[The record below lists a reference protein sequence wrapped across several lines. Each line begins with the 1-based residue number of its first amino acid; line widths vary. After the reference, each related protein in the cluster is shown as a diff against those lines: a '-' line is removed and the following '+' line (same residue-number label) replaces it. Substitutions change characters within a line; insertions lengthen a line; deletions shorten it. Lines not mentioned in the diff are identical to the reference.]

1 MNYRH
6 AYHAGNFADV
16 IKHVVLCRLLA
27 YLRLKD
33 KPFFVLDSHAGCGLY
48 DLDADEARRT
58 QEAQDGITRLNQ
70 ATDVPFEIAAYLSL
84 VRGLNPRSEDIVQ
97 YPGSPLII
105 RNFLR
110 DKDRLFAVELHPEDV
125 IRLRKALK
133 NDYRIH
139 IEARSG
145 YEAIKALLP
154 PQERRGLVLI
164 DPPFEQTDEFQSLT
178 KALGEAQRRWPTGIY
193 AVWYPIK
200 SRIPVD
206 KFLNNVQGMAFKE
219 AWVTELAPF
228 SYSDL
233 QRLNGCG
240 LVLINP
246 PYVLEAELRRIL
258 PWLCRLLA
266 REAGASWRLDR
277 LIPNENQGK
286 NAPSA

>member
-16 IKHVVLCRLLA
+16 IKHIVLCRLLS
-27 YLRLKD
+27 YLRFKD

-48 DLDADEARRT
+48 DLGAEEAQRT
-58 QEAQDGITRLNQ
+58 QEAQDGVARLNK
-70 ATDVPFEIAAYLSL
+70 AADVPSEIEAYLSL
-84 VRGLNPRSEDIVQ
+84 VRGLNLQKDEITQ

-105 RNFLR
+105 KNFLR
-110 DKDRLFAVELHPEDV
+110 EKDRLVAVELHPQDV
-125 IRLRKALK
+125 IHLRKALK
-133 NDYRIH
+133 NDYRIR

-154 PQERRGLVLI
+154 PPERRGLVLI
-164 DPPFEQTDEFQSLT
+164 DPPFEQTDEFQNLN
-178 KALGEAQRRWPTGIY
+178 KALIEAQRRWPTGTY
-193 AVWYPIK
+193 AIWYPIK
-200 SRIPVD
+200 SRPPVD
-206 KFLNNVQGMAFKE
+206 KFLKSLREMSFQE
-219 AWVTELAPF
+219 IWVAELAPF
-228 SYSDL
+228 SYDNA

-246 PYVLEAELRRIL
+246 PYVFEAELRRIL

-266 REAGASWRLDR
+266 REAGASWHLER
-277 LIPNENQGK
+277 LIPNENMGK

>member
-16 IKHVVLCRLLA
+16 IKHIVLCRLLA
-27 YLRLKD
+27 YLKLKD

-48 DLDADEARRT
+48 DLGADEAQRT
-58 QEAQDGITRLNQ
+58 QEAQDGIARLNK
-70 ATDVPFEIAAYLSL
+70 ATDVPPEIAAYLSL
-84 VRGLNPRSEDIVQ
+84 VRGLNPQSEDIAH

-105 RNFLR
+105 KSFLR
-110 DKDRLFAVELHPEDV
+110 DKDRFVAVELHPEDV
-125 IRLRKALK
+125 VRLRKALK
-133 NDYRIH
+133 NDYRVH

-154 PQERRGLVLI
+154 PSERRGLVLI
-164 DPPFEQTDEFQSLT
+164 DPPFEQTDEFQHLN
-178 KALGEAQRRWPTGIY
+178 KALSEAQRRWATGTY
-193 AVWYPIK
+193 AIWYPIK
-200 SRIPVD
+200 SRPPVD
-206 KFLNNVQGMAFKE
+206 KFLNGLRGMRFQE
-219 AWVTELAPF
+219 IWVAELAPF

-246 PYVLEAELRRIL
+246 PYVLEAELRQIL

-266 REAGASWRLDR
+266 REAGASWRLER

-286 NAPSA
+286 SAPSA

>member
-1 MNYRH
+1 VNYRH

-16 IKHVVLCRLLA
+16 VKHVVLCRLLA
-27 YLRLKD
+27 YLKLKE

-48 DLDADEARRT
+48 DLGADEALRT
-58 QEAQDGITRLNQ
+58 QEAQDGIARLNK
-70 ATDVPFEIAAYLSL
+70 AIDVPPEIAAYLSL
-84 VRGLNPRSEDIVQ
+84 VRGLNPQSKDIIQ

-110 DKDRLFAVELHPEDV
+110 DKDRLVAVELHPED
-125 IRLRKALK
+125 IIQLRKALK

-139 IEARSG
+139 IESRSG

-154 PQERRGLVLI
+154 PAERRGLVLI
-164 DPPFEQTDEFQSLT
+164 DPPFEQPDEFQNLS
-178 KALGEAQRRWPTGIY
+178 KALSEAQRRWPTGTY

-200 SRIPVD
+200 SRPPVD
-206 KFLNNVQGMAFKE
+206 KFLNGLQGMRFQE
-219 AWVTELAPF
+219 IWVAELAPF

-246 PYVLEAELRRIL
+246 PYVLEAELRRVL
-258 PWLCRLLA
+258 PWLCRVLA
-266 REAGASWRLDR
+266 REAGASWRLER

-286 NAPSA
+286 SAPSA